1 MTHEEASELL
11 AVFALDA
18 VDDIERVQ
26 IDAHMTECPRCRAE
40 LDAHREVAA
49 ALGNSV
55 EPLPEGLW
63 SSIAG
68 RLPARHDEEPPPMPA
83 LVRPGREAAGA
94 SSRRF
99 QRADATHGARSS
111 RGRLAAAGSFAVA
124 AAAVAVVLGLNVAH
138 DNGQITR
145 LQHAIGQGAPSAA
158 AAALQAPGH
167 TVVNVESP
175 GHDRLAQFVIVPTG
189 QGYLVHSRLP
199 GLSSGDTYQLWGV
212 TGGKAISLGLLGR
225 SPHQA
230 TFTLAG
236 PRRGTTLAITAE
248 PAGGSVA
255 PSSPIVASGP
265 I

>member
-18 VDDIERVQ
+18 VEEVEREQ
-26 IDAHMTECPRCRAE
+26 IDAHVTGCPRCRAE

-83 LVRPGREAAGA
+83 LVRPAHAPGA

-99 QRADATHGARSS
+99 QRAPATHAARPP
-111 RGRLAAAGSFAVA
+111 RGRLIAAGSFAVA
-124 AAAVAVVLGLNVAH
+124 AAAVAVVLGLNLAH

-145 LQHAIGQGAPSAA
+145 LQHAVGKGAPSAV
-158 AAALQAPGH
+158 AAALQTTGH
-167 TVVNVESP
+167 TVVNVQSP
-175 GHDRLAQFVIVPTG
+175 GHDRLAQFVIVPAG
-189 QGYLVHSRLP
+189 QGYLVQSHLPRLSN
-199 GLSSGDTYQLWGV
+199 GETYQLWGV
-212 TGGKAISLGLLGR
+212 TGGKAISLGLLGQ
-225 SPHQA
+225 SPHQVA
-230 TFTLAG
+230 FTLAG

>member
-1 MTHEEASELL
+1 MTHEEASALL

-18 VDDIERVQ
+18 VDDVEREQ
-26 IDAHMTECPRCRAE
+26 IDAHLAECPRCRAE

-55 EPLPEGLW
+55 EPLPVGLW

-83 LVRPGREAAGA
+83 LVRPGPEPG
-94 SSRRF
+94 RRF
-99 QRADATHGARSS
+99 HRADAVHAARSS
-111 RGRLAAAGSFAVA
+111 RGRQVAAASFAVA

-158 AAALQAPGH
+158 AALQTPGH
-167 TVVNVESP
+167 TVVNVAGP
-175 GHDRLAQFVIVPTG
+175 GDDRLAQFVIVPAG
-189 QGYLVHSRLP
+189 QGYLVRSDLPRL
-199 GLSSGDTYQLWGV
+199 STGDTYQLWGV

-225 SPHQA
+225 SPHHV

-248 PAGGSVA
+248 PAGGSVT
-255 PSSPIVASGP
+255 PTSPMVASGP